1 LFPTQSGEIVIDP
14 TTLVIQGGFFD
25 PDTRL
30 ETDPITV
37 NVLPLPADAPEG
49 FNGAVGDYTMN
60 ATVDAATVDVGDP
73 VTLRITVKGSGNINA
88 LPDPVWQA
96 TDGWRS
102 FDASSSINTEVTNG
116 KLGGSKTIDYL
127 LIPESGGDHVLPSA
141 SFTYFNP
148 DDEQY
153 HTIASDPVTVTVN
166 GDALPSVAVAP
177 ENDTPVSLDE
187 TQTASLLPIR
197 VTSDNNFASQR
208 DPLTAQPIYW
218 LAWSVP
224 VLMILGSNVYTRRQ
238 RYLMANS
245 ASIRRSRAYKQAQ
258 KAIKQAKHNG
268 HQPHE
273 ATGAI
278 LAQYIEAKLDI
289 ALNGLTHPQLDALLV
304 ERGVAEDNA
313 HSALDTLYAVDTIRY
328 GASMADE
335 QILEN
340 TATLITTLEKEF
352 NS

>member
-1 LFPTQSGEIVIDP
+1 
-14 TTLVIQGGFFD
+14 
-25 PDTRL
+25 
-30 ETDPITV
+30 
-37 NVLPLPADAPEG
+37 
-49 FNGAVGDYTMN
+49 
-60 ATVDAATVDVGDP
+60 
-73 VTLRITVKGSGNINA
+73 
-88 LPDPVWQA
+88 
-96 TDGWRS
+96 
-102 FDASSSINTEVTNG
+102 
-116 KLGGSKTIDYL
+116 
-127 LIPESGGDHVLPSA
+127 
-141 SFTYFNP
+141 
-148 DDEQY
+148 
-153 HTIASDPVTVTVN
+153 
-166 GDALPSVAVAP
+166 
-177 ENDTPVSLDE
+177 
-187 TQTASLLPIR
+187 
-197 VTSDNNFASQR
+197 
-208 DPLTAQPIYW
+208 
-218 LAWSVP
+218 
-224 VLMILGSNVYTRRQ
+224 MILGSNVYTRRQ

-313 HSALDTLYAVDTIRY
+313 RTALDTLYAVDTIRY

-335 QILEN
+335 QILDN